1 METLRTYNRANP
13 PSRFICQWDEYVTPE
28 GKFDVTLVGRSR
40 FDTASKKVIKEFI
53 TNEDE
58 FTSSPKS
65 PYGMFDNLYIP
76 NDLGI
81 VVEKVNKYY
90 NG

>member
-1 METLRTYNRANP
+1 METLRVYNRFNQP
-13 PSRFICQWDEYVTPE
+13 NRFAHQWDEYVTPE